1 MSDEYSDYIIY
12 VDESGDHG
20 LKSIDSNYPIFVLA
34 FCIFQKKHYSN
45 DVVSSLQKFKFK
57 HFGHDLVI
65 LHEREIRKE
74 KNDFNIFKNRQ
85 ERSEFIDELTA
96 IIKDSNFVL
105 TSCVIQKE
113 HLCSNIPNPDNPY
126 HMALVACLE
135 SAYGFLLEKGEQD
148 KITHIVVEMRG
159 KKEDNEL
166 ELEFRRICD
175 GKNKYKKP
183 LPFAIKFADKR
194 ANSAGLQ
201 LADLVARPIGMYTLR
216 PDQSNRAFSV
226 LEPKFYCKGG
236 RKHIGE
242 KFEEW
247 GLKRIPHSL
256 ESEKPR

>member
-1 MSDEYSDYIIY
+1 MPSEFSDYIIY

-20 LKSIDSNYPIFVLA
+20 LTNIGSDYPIFVLA

-45 DVVSSLQKFKFK
+45 EVVSSLQAFKFK

-74 KNDFNIFKNRQ
+74 QKEFNIFKNRQ
-85 ERSEFIDELTA
+85 EKSNFIAELTT
-96 IIKDSNFVL
+96 IIKESNFIIA
-105 TSCVIQKE
+105 SCVIQKE
-113 HLCSNIPNPDNPY
+113 HLRSNTTNPENPY
-126 HMALVACLE
+126 NIALAACLE
-135 SAYGFLLEKGEQD
+135 GVYGFLLEQRQERKT
-148 KITHIVVEMRG
+148 THIVVEMRG

-166 ELEFRRICD
+166 ELEFRRICA

-216 PDQSNRAFSV
+216 PDQKNRAFEA

-236 RKHIGE
+236 RKNTG
-242 KFEEW
+242 KQFEEW

-256 ESEKPR
+256 KSEKPR

>member
-1 MSDEYSDYIIY
+1 MNDKYSDYIIY

-20 LKSIDSNYPIFVLA
+20 LKSIDPNYPIFVLA

-45 DVVSSLQKFKFK
+45 VVVSSLQTFKFK
-57 HFGHDLVI
+57 HFGHDLII

-74 KNDFNIFKNRQ
+74 KNDFKIFKNR
-85 ERSEFIDELTA
+85 EEKSEFISELTT
-96 IIKDSNFVL
+96 IIDNSNFII

-113 HLCSNIPNPDNPY
+113 DLCQNFPSPENPY
-126 HMALVACLE
+126 HIALASCLE
-135 SAYGFLLEKGEQD
+135 SVYGFLLEKKQE
-148 KITHIVVEMRG
+148 KTITHIVVEMRG

-175 GKNKYKKP
+175 GKNKYKIP

-216 PDQSNRAFSV
+216 PDQVNRAFSV
-226 LEPKFYCKGG
+226 LKPKFYCEGG
-236 RKHIGE
+236 RANLGE
-242 KFEEW
+242 NFEEW
-247 GLKRIPHSL
+247 GLKRIPYNL
-256 ESEKPR
+256 KSEKPR

>member
-1 MSDEYSDYIIY
+1 MTNKFSDYIVY

-20 LKSIDSNYPIFVLA
+20 LKNIDSNYPVFVLA
-34 FCIFQKKHYSN
+34 FCIFQKKHYS
-45 DVVSSLQKFKFK
+45 DTVVSALQTFKFK

-74 KNDFNIFKNRQ
+74 KNDFNIFKNRE
-85 ERSEFIDELTA
+85 ERSDFMTELTN
-96 IIKDSNFVL
+96 IINDSNFIIS
-105 TSCVIQKE
+105 SCVIQKE
-113 HLCSNIPNPDNPY
+113 DLCSNNPNPENPY
-126 HMALVACLE
+126 HIALAACLE
-135 SAYGFLLEKGEQD
+135 SVYSFLIEKKQENR
-148 KITHIVVEMRG
+148 ITYIVVEMRG

-175 GKNKYKKP
+175 GKNKYKKS
-183 LPFAIKFADKR
+183 LPFALKFADKR

-216 PDQSNRAFSV
+216 PDQENRSFAV
-226 LEPKFYCKGG
+226 LEPKFYCEGG
-236 RKHIGE
+236 RKKVGE